1 MALPVLGLTPFQ
13 STPSVWRETAAVNND
28 FSAQLISIHSLRME
42 GDMRC
47 AGVSA
52 GLYNFNPLPP
62 YGGRLNCLVLPPGHK
77 HFNPLPPYGGRHSDG
92 HISVNKTPFQSTPS
106 VWRETP
112 YDPSEAEIGDI
123 SIHSLRMEGDFLH
136 ILISPAARRFQST
149 PSVWRETES
158 IRKCLCDRVYFNPL
172 PPYGGRPM
180 SKTADAIGIPFQ
192 STPSVWRET

>member
-77 HFNPLPPYGGRHSDG
+77 HFNPLPPYGGRPGRKD
-92 HISVNKTPFQSTPS
+92 IVNKDGS
-106 VWRETP
+106 
-112 YDPSEAEIGDI
+112 I
-123 SIHSLRMEGDFLH
+123 SIHSLRMEGDTLTGT
-136 ILISPAARRFQST
+136 SR
-149 PSVWRETES
+149 
-158 IRKCLCDRVYFNPL
+158 
-172 PPYGGRPM
+172 
-180 SKTADAIGIPFQ
+180 
-192 STPSVWRET
+192 